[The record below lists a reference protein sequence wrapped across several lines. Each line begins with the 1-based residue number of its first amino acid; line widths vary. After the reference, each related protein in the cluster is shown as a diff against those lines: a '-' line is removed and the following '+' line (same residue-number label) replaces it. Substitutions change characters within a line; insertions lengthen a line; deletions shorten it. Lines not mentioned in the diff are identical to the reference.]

1 MLDLFSTTWQ
11 DLWGAHESR
20 EPVGAVFTRPE
31 IVDLILDL
39 AGYSPSGVRL
49 AETRV
54 LEPSCGDGAF
64 VSRVIGRLIESER
77 QVGSALGWEDPLLS
91 QAVRAADINQ
101 TSLDAARTMAVNQL
115 HEAGCSPSR
124 ATELAEAW

>member
-1 MLDLFSTTWQ
+1 MLDLFSTTWEE
-11 DLWGAHESR
+11 LWAGRDGS

-39 AGYSPSGVRL
+39 AGYSPDSGRL

-64 VSRVIGRLIESER
+64 VSKVIDRLLESER
-77 QVGSALGWEDPLLS
+77 QFGSEKGWDDPLLD
-91 QAVRAADINQ
+91 QALRAADINQ
-101 TSLDAARTMAVNQL
+101 PSLEAARCAATIQL
-115 HEAGCSPSR
+115 R
-124 ATELAEAW
+124 D